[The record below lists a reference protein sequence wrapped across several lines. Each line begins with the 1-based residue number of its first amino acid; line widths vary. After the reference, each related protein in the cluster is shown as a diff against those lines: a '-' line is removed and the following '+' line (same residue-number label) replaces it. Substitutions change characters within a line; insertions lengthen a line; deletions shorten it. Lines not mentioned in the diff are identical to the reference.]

1 MVKLKESYIFL
12 KNQDINK
19 KYLFKNGNFY
29 IFIGEDAEYISLKYN
44 LKISSLG
51 YTKKCGF
58 PINSLDKYMNKFK
71 AENIM
76 IITDNSMECIVN
88 RIIELFNKVDINN
101 ISFLEAFDL
110 VRKVKEVVY
119 NGQN

>member
-101 ISFLEAFDL
+101 ISPLEAFDL